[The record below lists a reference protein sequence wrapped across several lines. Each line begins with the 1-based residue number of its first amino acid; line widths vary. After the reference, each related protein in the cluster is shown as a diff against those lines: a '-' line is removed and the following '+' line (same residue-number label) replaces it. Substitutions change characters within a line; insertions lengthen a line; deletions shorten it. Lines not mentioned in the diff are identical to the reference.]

1 MADLYAWAD
10 VFLLPSICEGSAMVT
25 YEALSW
31 GLPVITTHNAGS
43 IVRDTV
49 DGWLVPI
56 RDSEAIAKKLLI
68 IFEKTPRFA
77 KPNNLEKP
85 LEEVYNQLIKIFID
99 TEGLA
104 EF

>member
-10 VFLLPSICEGSAMVT
+10 VFLLPFICEGSAMVT

-49 DGWLVPI
+49 DGWLVPY
-56 RDSEAIAKKLLI
+56 RDSEAIAIENCESLSALKVDKFWI
-68 IFEKTPRFA
+68 A
-77 KPNNLEKP
+77 AN
-85 LEEVYNQLIKIFID
+85 EVQ
-99 TEGLA
+99 
-104 EF
+104 